1 MSFIQKSLFFL
12 NIFSLLTQLLLMGT
26 LKVPLNDYFFSLFV
40 PVIVILNLLFFF
52 YWLFNL
58 KWPFLLFILT
68 FLIGYNEWNLFY
80 KFPNTSFRMSGS
92 TFSVMSY
99 NVRLFNKYRWIENS
113 NIPSEIEK
121 FVIEQNPDIIC
132 FQEYSSETAPELNN
146 YSYKYIYPMPS
157 NSQNSSVAIFSKL
170 KIESEGFI
178 NFNNSS
184 NCGIFIDIAFQKQ
197 KIRIYNLHLESFK
210 LDRLDSINNSD
221 FSKNFKIKFD
231 EVSNRQIEQVELFKN
246 IDKFNDNPS
255 IIAVDLNN
263 TQFSK
268 TYKILSQ
275 NKNDAFHIAG
285 SGFGETY
292 KYSFIPLRIDFLLSD
307 KKIKINNFKVIR
319 KKFSDHYPI
328 ITHYGID

>member
-1 MSFIQKSLFFL
+1 
-12 NIFSLLTQLLLMGT
+12 
-26 LKVPLNDYFFSLFV
+26 
-40 PVIVILNLLFFF
+40 
-52 YWLFNL
+52 
-58 KWPFLLFILT
+58 
-68 FLIGYNEWNLFY
+68 
-80 KFPNTSFRMSGS
+80 
-92 TFSVMSY
+92 
-99 NVRLFNKYRWIENS
+99 
-113 NIPSEIEK
+113 
-121 FVIEQNPDIIC
+121 
-132 FQEYSSETAPELNN
+132 
-146 YSYKYIYPMPS
+146 MPS

-231 EVSNRQIEQVELFKN
+231 EVSSRQIEQVELFKN

-319 KKFSDHYPI
+319 KNFQTI
-328 ITHYGID
+328 IQ

>member
-1 MSFIQKSLFFL
+1 MQKSLFFL

-132 FQEYSSETAPELNN
+132 FQEYSSEAAPELNN

-197 KIRIYNLHLESFK
+197 KIRIYNLQLESFK

-231 EVSNRQIEQVELFKN
+231 EVSSRQIEQVELFKN